1 MEKKTVLLVDDVH
14 FFLEQEKTF
23 FNREEFN
30 LKVARNGKEVLDI
43 LARAVPDLIVMD
55 LYMPEMNGDECCR
68 LIKNNTGFHHIPVI
82 MVTIKGTDEDLKR
95 CRDAG
100 CDDIIL
106 KPINREHFIET
117 TLKFL
122 NIRDRAAPRYGA
134 RLRIHYGRNP
144 GDLIS
149 EYTINLSTGGLFLE
163 TNNILPVDTPLDVE
177 FILPNSDKIIRCK
190 SRVAWVN
197 HPELIKSPH
206 LPIGMGLQFTGLT
219 LEQMDSIRQF
229 IKEQNLQPSW

>member
-30 LKVARNGKEVLDI
+30 LNVARNGKEVLES
-43 LARAVPDLIVMD
+43 LAREVPDLIVMD

-68 LIKNNTGFHHIPVI
+68 LIKGNPDLRHIPVV

-106 KPINREHFIET
+106 KPINREQFIEKA
-117 TLKFL
+117 LKFL
-122 NIRDRAAPRYGA
+122 NVQHRIAPRYGA
-134 RLRIHYGRNP
+134 RLRVHYGHNP

-149 EYTINLSTGGLFLE
+149 DYTINLSTGGLFLE
-163 TNNILPVDTPLDVE
+163 TTNILPVDTPLDVE

-197 HPELIKSPH
+197 HPELIKSPQ
-206 LPIGMGLQFTGLT
+206 LPVGMGLQFIGLT
-219 LEQMDSIRQF
+219 LEQMDLIRQF
-229 IKEQNLQPSW
+229 IKEENLLPSW